1 MPELREVQI
10 GTDNLV
16 GLSDCIVRGGILP
29 QRAQE
34 LKRSIRIGS
43 NVVVEGGTYAEQLE
57 IDDGPTE
64 FRSAVYVNRELHV
77 KNTASKTVI
86 FRKAEGWNVLLIR
99 HTKGRH
105 VSFPKGHV
113 EPGETESQTAE
124 REILEETGLRVRVDK
139 RYRAENRYNIRPDI
153 QKLVVIFAAVTNQ
166 AEIIPQPEEIA
177 EAFWLPIDEAEERLT
192 YERDRRIMRDA
203 FEHILKYHTA

>member
-1 MPELREVQI
+1 MKYEKSC
-10 GTDNLV
+10 G
-16 GLSDCIVRGGILP
+16 
-29 QRAQE
+29 A
-34 LKRSIRIGS
+34 
-43 NVVVEGGTYAEQLE
+43 
-57 IDDGPTE
+57 
-64 FRSAVYVNRELHV
+64 
-77 KNTASKTVI
+77 VI

-153 QKLVVIFAAVTNQ
+153 QKLVVIFAAVTEQ
-166 AEIIPQPEEIA
+166 EAITPQPEEIA
-177 EAFWLPIDEAEERLT
+177 EAVWVPVEEAEERLT

-203 FEHILKYHTA
+203 FEHIQKYKTRPGLPLAWQRPKA